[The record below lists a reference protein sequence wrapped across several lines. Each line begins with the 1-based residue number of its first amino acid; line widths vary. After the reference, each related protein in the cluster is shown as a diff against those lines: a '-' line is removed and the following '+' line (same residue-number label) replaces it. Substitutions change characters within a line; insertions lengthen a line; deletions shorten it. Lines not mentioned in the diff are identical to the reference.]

1 MLLTYSLSDRNGL
14 PIYEYLYRCIRNDIL
29 SGRLTA
35 GERMPSKRLLAAH
48 LKISVVT
55 VETAYA
61 QLIAEG
67 YLDSFEKRGYF
78 VAEGIV
84 SANPSPLP
92 AALSEQAAQGTS
104 RSVGA
109 ASSPASSTSGTP
121 SDSAAP
127 CLLDLTANEI
137 ASDQFPFSVWS
148 RLMRNVISEQ
158 HTRLLERIPAM
169 GVYELRKAI
178 ADYLYELRGMTV
190 EPEQILIGA
199 GTEYLYQLLI
209 QLLGRDSVYAM
220 ENPGYRKAQQIYE
233 AHCVRYRP
241 VKMDE
246 QGISMRLLRQTDA
259 NIVHISPAHHYPTG
273 TVMSIGRRREL
284 LAWAAKQPG
293 RYILEDEYDSEFR
306 FAGKPIPPLF
316 SVDPQGCVVYMNTFS
331 KCISPSIRIS
341 YLILPKPLLARFEE
355 TLSFYSCTVPS
366 FEQYTLARF
375 IGDGYL
381 IKHINRTKNQYRLVR
396 DELIALMEKSPLASR
411 ITIREEDAGLHF
423 LMQLRTEASD
433 REVQAQAERLGIRLQ
448 PLSDFLFSPENGYE
462 HTFVVNYSSLS
473 REGIKKA
480 GELLLP
486 LLEKMSGTV

>member
-14 PIYEYLYRCIRNDIL
+14 PLYEYLYRCIRNDIL

-35 GERMPSKRLLAAH
+35 GEQMPSKRLLAAH

-67 YLDSFEKRGYF
+67 YLNSVEKRGYF
-78 VAEGIV
+78 VADGIV
-84 SANPSPLP
+84 SKNAAPAP
-92 AALSEQAAQGTS
+92 AAALHSLGKAPQKLHPGSVPRSAPSLTGEAADT
-104 RSVGA
+104 
-109 ASSPASSTSGTP
+109 
-121 SDSAAP
+121 AAP

-137 ASDQFPFSVWS
+137 ASDRFPFSVWS
-148 RLMRNVISEQ
+148 RLMRNVISER
-158 HTRLLERIPAM
+158 HTRLLERIPGM

-220 ENPGYRKAQQIYE
+220 ENPGYRKPQQIYE
-233 AHCVRYRP
+233 AHRVRYRP
-241 VKMDE
+241 IKMDE
-246 QGISMRLLRQTDA
+246 QGISMRLLRESDA

-284 LAWAAKQPG
+284 LAWAAEQPG

-306 FAGKPIPPLF
+306 FSGKPIPPLF
-316 SVDPQGCVVYMNTFS
+316 SVDTQGFVVYMNTFS

-341 YLILPKPLLARFEE
+341 YLILPQPLLARFEE

-375 IGDGYL
+375 IEDGYL
-381 IKHINRTKNQYRLVR
+381 LKHINRTKNQYRLVR
-396 DELIALMEKSPLASR
+396 DELIALMEQSPIAPR
-411 ITIREEDAGLHF
+411 IHIREEDAGLHF
-423 LMQLRTEASD
+423 LMQLDTERPD
-433 REVQAQAERLGIRLQ
+433 AEIQTLAGRLGVRLQ
-448 PLSDFLFSPENGYE
+448 PLSDFLFAPESGYE

-480 GELLLP
+480 GEVLLSLP
-486 LLEKMSGTV
+486 EFA

>member
-1 MLLTYSLSDRNGL
+1 MLLTYSLSERNGL
-14 PIYEYLYRCIRNDIL
+14 PIYEYLYRCIRDDIL

-35 GERMPSKRLLAAH
+35 GEQMPSKRLLASH

-67 YLDSFEKRGYF
+67 YLNSFEKRGYF
-78 VAEGIV
+78 VADGIV
-84 SANPSPLP
+84 LPKKLPSAAPLP
-92 AALSEQAAQGTS
+92 HKAALPPSEPQP
-104 RSVGA
+104 
-109 ASSPASSTSGTP
+109 SSGV
-121 SDSAAP
+121 P

-148 RLMRNVISEQ
+148 RLMRNVISVQ
-158 HTRLLERIPAM
+158 HTRLLERIPGA

-178 ADYLYELRGMTV
+178 ADYLYQLRGISV
-190 EPEQILIGA
+190 RPEQILIGA

-233 AHCVRYRP
+233 AHQVRYHP
-241 VKMDE
+241 VKMDA
-246 QGISMRLLRQTDA
+246 QGISMRLLRESGA

-273 TVMSIGRRREL
+273 IVTPITRRKEL
-284 LAWAAKQPG
+284 LAWAAEQPG

-306 FAGKPIPPLF
+306 FSGKPIPPLF
-316 SVDPQGCVVYMNTFS
+316 SVDTQGCVVYMNTFS

-341 YLILPKPLLARFEE
+341 YLILPKALLSLFEE
-355 TLSFYSCTVPS
+355 KLSFYSCTVPS

-375 IGDGYL
+375 IEEGYL
-381 IKHINRTKNQYRLVR
+381 LKHVNRTKNQYRLVR
-396 DELIALMEKSPLASR
+396 DELIALMEESPLASR
-411 ITIREEDAGLHF
+411 IRIREEDAGLHF
-423 LMQLRTEASD
+423 LMHLRTEASD
-433 REVQAQAERLGIRLQ
+433 REVQAQAERLGVRLQ
-448 PLSDFLFSPENGYE
+448 PLSDFLFSPEEGYE

-473 REGIKKA
+473 REAIKKA

-486 LLEKMSGTV
+486 RLKKMSEAN

>member
-1 MLLTYSLSDRNGL
+1 MLLTYSLSERNGL
-14 PIYEYLYRCIRNDIL
+14 PIYEYLYRCIRDDIL

-35 GERMPSKRLLAAH
+35 GERMPSKRLLASH

-67 YLDSFEKRGYF
+67 YLNSFEKRGYF
-78 VAEGIV
+78 VAEGV
-84 SANPSPLP
+84 VLPKKRPSAAPLP
-92 AALSEQAAQGTS
+92 HKTALSPSAPQP
-104 RSVGA
+104 
-109 ASSPASSTSGTP
+109 SS
-121 SDSAAP
+121 DVP

-148 RLMRNVISEQ
+148 RLMRNVISVQ
-158 HTRLLERIPAM
+158 HTRLLERIPGA

-178 ADYLYELRGMTV
+178 ADYLYQLRGISV
-190 EPEQILIGA
+190 QPEQILIGA

-233 AHCVRYRP
+233 AHQVRYHP
-241 VKMDE
+241 VKMDA
-246 QGISMRLLRQTDA
+246 QGISMRLLRESGA

-273 TVMSIGRRREL
+273 IVTPITRRKEL
-284 LAWAAKQPG
+284 LAWAAEQPG

-306 FAGKPIPPLF
+306 FSGKPIPPLF
-316 SVDPQGCVVYMNTFS
+316 SVDTQGCVVYMNTFS

-341 YLILPKPLLARFEE
+341 YLILPKALLSLFEE
-355 TLSFYSCTVPS
+355 KLSFYSCTVPS

-375 IGDGYL
+375 IEEGYL
-381 IKHINRTKNQYRLVR
+381 LKHVNRTKNQYRLVR
-396 DELIALMEKSPLASR
+396 DELIALMEESPLASR
-411 ITIREEDAGLHF
+411 IRIREEDAGLHF

-448 PLSDFLFSPENGYE
+448 PLSDFLFSPEEGYE

-473 REGIKKA
+473 REAIKKA

-486 LLEKMSGTV
+486 RLKKMSEAD